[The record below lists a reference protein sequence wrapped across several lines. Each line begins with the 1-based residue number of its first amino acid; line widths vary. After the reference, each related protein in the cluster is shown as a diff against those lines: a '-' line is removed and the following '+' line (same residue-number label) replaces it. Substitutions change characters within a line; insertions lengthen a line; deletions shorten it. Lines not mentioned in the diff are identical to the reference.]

1 MVAAPPAPPGA
12 RGLPRGLAWSYAA
25 PAHMLHFPT
34 STVASYR
41 VRRPSLLCAAL
52 VLMTV
57 SVAGCKGRGG
67 SDGTGDGTTP
77 EEEEVLTSM
86 EDRVRCESQ
95 APVTHGIDVNNDGR
109 AAIQHPT
116 AGGRMVCIEIDMNFD
131 GRVDITRFF
140 EADGT
145 TVLREEHDYDFDG
158 RLDEIAYYAGGV
170 IRRKELDTT
179 FDHRVD
185 TWMWCEAGFV
195 SRAQRDRHNR
205 GRADVWETYA
215 EGMLSEA
222 HYDDNNDGRVEKWEF
237 FRNGTLVEVRYD
249 LDNNGEADRTDNVH
263 PDDAGPPE
271 ERLRCDASG
280 TVQAAETSGGDAPAA
295 DAPADDAPPA
305 TDDAASDTTED
316 TFVPDAEKGQ

>member
-1 MVAAPPAPPGA
+1 
-12 RGLPRGLAWSYAA
+12 
-25 PAHMLHFPT
+25 MLHFPT

-52 VLMTV
+52 VLMAV

-109 AAIQHPT
+109 ADIQHHT

-145 TVLREEHDYDFDG
+145 PVRLTRQRPEARRRTSKCVLP
-158 RLDEIAYYAGGV
+158 LQIA
-170 IRRKELDTT
+170 
-179 FDHRVD
+179 
-185 TWMWCEAGFV
+185 
-195 SRAQRDRHNR
+195 AQH
-205 GRADVWETYA
+205 
-215 EGMLSEA
+215 LHLPA
-222 HYDDNNDGRVEKWEF
+222 H
-237 FRNGTLVEVRYD
+237 
-249 LDNNGEADRTDNVH
+249 
-263 PDDAGPPE
+263 
-271 ERLRCDASG
+271 
-280 TVQAAETSGGDAPAA
+280 
-295 DAPADDAPPA
+295 
-305 TDDAASDTTED
+305 
-316 TFVPDAEKGQ
+316 